1 MCVFK
6 VLEEAELTP
15 ETLLGDSEHAHIPVA
30 QVLSRGG
37 VFAASHA
44 PRCGCR

>member
-15 ETLLGDSEHAHIPVA
+15 ETLLADSEHAHIPVA